1 VEDANAWSEK
11 PGEPGGKK
19 NDIILESEANL
30 SVQKMLANV
39 YGGTKQ
45 LCLSMV

>member
-11 PGEPGGKK
+11 KGEPGGNK

-30 SVQKMLANV
+30 SVQKMLPNLF
-39 YGGTKQ
+39 GCTKQ